1 MRSILMIGNSLT
13 SANNIP
19 QTLASILDT
28 EVIAITRG
36 GARLA
41 EFSNEKTRTGQRAR
55 EALSSGD
62 FDLVIMQDMS
72 HLAATNPA
80 AHVRSVAAMSK
91 LARSHDASPLL
102 YGTWGIRSDALVS
115 KNLG

>member
-1 MRSILMIGNSLT
+1 MCSILMVGNSLT

-41 EFSNEKTRTGQRAR
+41 EFSNEKTRTGQRVR
-55 EALSSGD
+55 EAL
-62 FDLVIMQDMS
+62 
-72 HLAATNPA
+72 
-80 AHVRSVAAMSK
+80 
-91 LARSHDASPLL
+91 
-102 YGTWGIRSDALVS
+102 
-115 KNLG
+115 